1 MVAFPTH
8 RRPRSGI
15 PAGNTL
21 TEIKH
26 NFERER
32 DKAFESHCVP
42 SIQSARTNSQTVLFG
57 TVLLPELML
66 TLSAHGGENRRNL
79 ARLTGATSTSLAH
92 VPAPVPPSDD
102 DSNLSATFTLQPPA
116 SHVPSAVSASPH

>member
-42 SIQSARTNSQTVLFG
+42 SIQSASANSQTVLFG
-57 TVLLPELML
+57 TVLLPELMV
-66 TLSAHGGENRRNL
+66 TLSEHGGENRLNL
-79 ARLTGATSTSLAH
+79 AHLKGAISTYSAHLQAHVPPSLAH
-92 VPAPVPPSDD
+92 FI
-102 DSNLSATFTLQPPA
+102 SN
-116 SHVPSAVSASPH
+116 